1 MTITYESVAELEQAL
16 RRAAEAH
23 GKHEAETG
31 QADPEWPVWYAQYMA
46 DESQPKEQAS

>member
-1 MTITYESVAELEQAL
+1 MAITYESTDELEQAL

-31 QADPEWPVWYAQYMA
+31 QPDPEWPIWYAQFMA
-46 DESQPKEQAS
+46 NENKKG